1 MSYEDVKKLREAE
14 FFKSDTNEPLNLI
27 KDETKAAEIV
37 KGTFEVLINLLKG
50 FSNL

>member
-1 MSYEDVKKLREAE
+1 MSYDDVKKLREAE
-14 FFKSDTNEPLNLI
+14 FLKQNSNEPLNLI

-37 KGTFEVLINLLKG
+37 KGTFEALIHLLKG